1 MGVNWSSRR
10 ARLGV
15 AVGVVLALIAG
26 FVLWQGFDRLTT
38 TRITAYFD
46 RSVGIYEGSDVRIL
60 GVSVGRVAAVEP
72 MGDQVRV
79 DLRVDRGF
87 DVPADAR
94 AAQITPSVVAD
105 RYIQLTPAYTGGPK
119 MARTATIPRE
129 RTVTPVE
136 VDELYRSIAELS
148 EALGPDGANREGA
161 VNDLVRV
168 SADNLAG
175 NGEALANSITQL
187 SGAAR
192 YFAEA
197 RGDIFETVKHLQ
209 SFVSMLAEND
219 QQVRQFNAQLA
230 DLAGFLADERQNL
243 GEALRL
249 LSVALGDVARF
260 VDANR
265 DLVAQNAES
274 LTTLTRT
281 LADQRD
287 DLAAT
292 LPVLPVALSNLINI
306 HNAESGT
313 LDMRANFTDLQDPF
327 GVICKMLD
335 LSELVPGD
343 AKFEA
348 LGRQMRPLLDHCKE
362 ITDQITAGV
371 QTPTLILPFGI
382 LSGENQQRA
391 PVPGTVPGTP
401 SDRMPPSQQD
411 GGR

>member
-401 SDRMPPSQQD
+401 SDRVPPSQQD